1 MVTHIFV
8 YIFRTNRPLT
18 DVSRG
23 MSQGGHFSHLLEA
36 LSAPYMSIPCQGSCL
51 PRCSGGWEAV
61 GSSRGTGA
69 GELGWSLKSC
79 GLTW

>member
-23 MSQGGHFSHLLEA
+23 MSQGGHFSPLLEA
-36 LSAPYMSIPCQGSCL
+36 LSAPYMSIPCQGSCFL
-51 PRCSGGWEAV
+51 AAAV
-61 GSSRGTGA
+61 DGRLGDQA
-69 GELGWSLKSC
+69 GEQELVSWVGH
-79 GLTW
+79 